1 MKQYTPRD
9 YSIHGLGQKVGA
21 WLAEHTDQPEKGPI
35 YAYGAEV
42 ALGAVVKIIV
52 AGTLAVIL
60 GILPIIALLIIAT
73 GVLRVVVGGAHCTA
87 YYRCLIYSLIS
98 FFGLG
103 LLLKHYL
110 PYLTSLSSGVLIL
123 PLLACLI
130 INLRW
135 APCPPENRPLRN
147 EAEGKSKKRL
157 AILICLVLSVVLLL
171 AGTSHW
177 WVWVVL
183 LGMLSEAV
191 TITPWGIWFVNGCD
205 RLLAGNIKRKEAELH
220 G

>member
-1 MKQYTPRD
+1 MCIRDRMNIGIPALSGLLHTKSGIAWQRDIEFRLDVDYDFHTIPPVSYT
-9 YSIHGLGQKVGA
+9 HL
-21 WLAEHTDQPEKGPI
+21 PI

-110 PYLTSLSSGVLIL
+110 PYLTSLSLSLIH
-123 PLLACLI
+123 I
-130 INLRW
+130 
-135 APCPPENRPLRN
+135 
-147 EAEGKSKKRL
+147 
-157 AILICLVLSVVLLL
+157 
-171 AGTSHW
+171 
-177 WVWVVL
+177 
-183 LGMLSEAV
+183 
-191 TITPWGIWFVNGCD
+191 
-205 RLLAGNIKRKEAELH
+205 
-220 G
+220 